1 MLQQADV
8 LRKHTSL
15 RVSHFCG
22 DMNVDYWD
30 RRRWGKELQEQDI
43 WVMTPQILL
52 NVLRHGFLKVSHLL
66 QSTHITHPS
75 LQAYC
80 NKSLSCV
87 FHHRRGCRYSKLLC
101 WRSYHCLLCCLEQ
114 AQLTQCSA
122 GADYRPKPAGV

>member
-1 MLQQADV
+1 MSLASYIKGSVTEGIVGLQQADV

-66 QSTHITHPS
+66 LSTPIIHSS
-75 LQAYC
+75 LQAC
-80 NKSLSCV
+80 CIKSPSCV
-87 FHHRRGCRYSKLLC
+87 FCNASC
-101 WRSYHCLLCCLEQ
+101 VSIDN
-114 AQLTQCSA
+114 A
-122 GADYRPKPAGV
+122 GIEENT

>member
-1 MLQQADV
+1 MNLGAYIKGLLTEHIVVLQQADV

-52 NVLRHGFLKVSHLL
+52 NVLRHGFLKASHLL
-66 QSTHITHPS
+66 LATAIRHPS
-75 LQAYC
+75 LQAC
-80 NKSLSCV
+80 CSKSLSCV
-87 FHHRRGCRYSKLLC
+87 FLNASGVNGCNCRTT
-101 WRSYHCLLCCLEQ
+101 HE
-114 AQLTQCSA
+114 
-122 GADYRPKPAGV
+122 

>member
-1 MLQQADV
+1 MTLASYIKALLTEHILVLQQADV

-15 RVSHFCG
+15 RVSHYCG

-66 QSTHITHPS
+66 SPIPIVHPS
-75 LQAYC
+75 LQGC
-80 NKSLSCV
+80 CIKSLTCDFLKASSVNSC
-87 FHHRRGCRYSKLLC
+87 
-101 WRSYHCLLCCLEQ
+101 
-114 AQLTQCSA
+114 
-122 GADYRPKPAGV
+122 

>member
-1 MLQQADV
+1 MPKHIVVLQQADV

-52 NVLRHGFLKVSHLL
+52 NVLRHGFLKVSQLL
-66 QSTHITHPS
+66 PPIPIVHPC
-75 LQAYC
+75 LQAC
-80 NKSLSCV
+80 CIKSLSCV
-87 FHHRRGCRYSKLLC
+87 FCNASC
-101 WRSYHCLLCCLEQ
+101 VSID
-114 AQLTQCSA
+114 TA
-122 GADYRPKPAGV
+122 GIEENT

>member
-1 MLQQADV
+1 MTLASYIKGSLTEGIVVLQQADV

-66 QSTHITHPS
+66 PPKPTVHPC
-75 LQAYC
+75 LQTC
-80 NKSLSCV
+80 CINSLSCV
-87 FHHRRGCRYSKLLC
+87 FCNASSVNFHNCC
-101 WRSYHCLLCCLEQ
+101 WH
-114 AQLTQCSA
+114 
-122 GADYRPKPAGV
+122 